1 MNTATYNAGLTS
13 HAGLASAPIDP
24 SLVRKKI
31 NSLLATWAVAFGVFL
46 SGFVLFEPAPHEVWM
61 AGIIGIAFCSG
72 LTLSRITMIPLFFF
86 ILVITGGLISVM
98 QMADQ
103 IEGYIYMAITA
114 FLGLTAVF
122 YAAILEKNSK
132 LLKPI
137 FLAYV
142 ASAIGTGL
150 LGIGGY
156 LDLIPGGEIFT
167 KFDRAKGAFK
177 DPNVFGPFLV
187 LPALYLIHC
196 ILTGGFRVLM
206 MSTPPLLII
215 ILALFLSFSRAAW
228 GLMVLSTLL
237 LVFALFIQTES
248 TKIRFK
254 LAVLTAAAFALI
266 FLALLIALQ
275 VPKIQELFLVR
286 FQIVQ
291 EYDGARLGRFARHAL
306 GFWVALENPLGIGPL
321 EFGKQYGEDTHAMW
335 LKAFMAYSWLGF
347 VAYFTFFIWTAA
359 AGFRI
364 LFRPR
369 PWQPYLLCAYIV
381 FLGHMLVGIVIDLD
395 KWRHLHLIYGIIWGC
410 IALEAR
416 FQATLL
422 PRQKIPA

>member
-1 MNTATYNAGLTS
+1 MNTATYQPQCVTE
-13 HAGLASAPIDP
+13 PIDP

-31 NSLLATWAVAFGVFL
+31 NSLVATWAIAFGVFL

-61 AGIIGIAFCSG
+61 AGIIGLGFCTG

-86 ILVITGGLISVM
+86 VLIIIGGLISVA

-103 IEGYIYMAITA
+103 TKGQIYMAITA

-122 YAAILEKNSK
+122 YAAIIERNHKI
-132 LLKPI
+132 LKPI
-137 FLAYV
+137 FIAYV
-142 ASAIGTGL
+142 VSAIGTGF

-156 LDLIPGGEIFT
+156 LGLIPGGEIFT
-167 KFDRAKGAFK
+167 LYDRAKGAFK

-196 ILTGGFRVLM
+196 ILTGGFRMLM
-206 MSTPPLLII
+206 ISTPPLLVI

-228 GLMVLSTLL
+228 GLMVISTLL

-248 TKIRFK
+248 TKMRFK
-254 LAVLTAAAFALI
+254 LTVLTAAAFSVI

-275 VPKIQELFLVR
+275 VPQIQELFLVR
-286 FQIVQ
+286 FQVVQ
-291 EYDGARLGRFARHAL
+291 EYDGARLGRFARHAI
-306 GFWVALENPLGIGPL
+306 GFGVALENPLGIGPL
-321 EFGKQYGEDTHAMW
+321 EFGKIFGEDTHAMW

-347 VAYFTFFIWTAA
+347 FAYFTFFIWTGAA
-359 AGFRI
+359 AFRI
-364 LFRPR
+364 LLRPR
-369 PWQPYLLCAYIV
+369 PWQPYLLCAFIV

-410 IALEAR
+410 VALEAR
-416 FQATLL
+416 HQASL
-422 PRQKIPA
+422 PPRMQKVPA